1 MKFLVAALIISQA
14 IANQKEDDYA
24 KAIIEKTE
32 SQYRSIK
39 DYQVKMTI
47 SMKIPAFRMPK
58 KKYTVFFKQPDK
70 LEIKSKGF
78 GLLPRT
84 GMFTSPSENFDNL
97 TDVAVD
103 KNSLNLKENRVI
115 LRGNLIV
122 DSLAIKM
129 PNDYA
134 KVTFKPTV
142 DVTIDTSHWVITE
155 VVTKIDTIKIMQIN
169 NEYGFVD
176 GDHFL
181 PVRSTVEYF
190 VKDARISKWL
200 KKDIG
205 SFIGNQQKTDIQD
218 DMVKGKITVLYSKY
232 RVNRGIDESIFKKN

>member
-1 MKFLVAALIISQA
+1 M
-14 IANQKEDDYA
+14 ANHEEDDYA
-24 KAIIEKTE
+24 KIIIEKTE

-70 LEIKSKGF
+70 IEIKSKGF

-97 TDVAVD
+97 TDVVID
-103 KNSLNLKENRVI
+103 KNSINLKENRVI
-115 LRGNLIV
+115 LSGNLIV

-142 DVTIDTSHWVITE
+142 DVTIDTSQWVITG

-218 DMVKGKITVLYSKY
+218 DMVKGKITVLYNKY
-232 RVNRGIDESIFKKN
+232 KVNRGIDESVFKKN

>member
-1 MKFLVAALIISQA
+1 MKFLLAALIISRA
-14 IANQKEDDYA
+14 IANQEQDDYA
-24 KAIIEKTE
+24 KIIIEKTE
-32 SQYRSIK
+32 SQYRSIN

-70 LEIKSKGF
+70 IEIKSKGF

-97 TDVAVD
+97 TDVVIN
-103 KNSLNLKENRVI
+103 KNSFDLEDNRVI
-115 LRGNLIV
+115 LSGNLIV

-142 DVTIDTSHWVITE
+142 DVTIDTSQWVITG

-176 GDHFL
+176 GNHFL

-205 SFIGNQQKTDIQD
+205 SFIGNQQKMDIQD
-218 DMVKGKITVLYSKY
+218 DMVKGKITVLYNKY
-232 RVNRGIDESIFKKN
+232 RVNRGIDESVFKKN

>member
-14 IANQKEDDYA
+14 IANQEEDDYA
-24 KAIIEKTE
+24 NAIIEKTE

-218 DMVKGKITVLYSKY
+218 DMVKGKITVLYNKY
-232 RVNRGIDESIFKKN
+232 KVNRGIDESVFKKN

>member
-24 KAIIEKTE
+24 KAIIDKTE

-58 KKYTVFFKQPDK
+58 KKYTVFFKQPNK
-70 LEIKSKGF
+70 LEIKSRGF

-103 KNSLNLKENRVI
+103 KNSLNLKENRVV

-218 DMVKGKITVLYSKY
+218 DMVKGKITVLYNKY
-232 RVNRGIDESIFKKN
+232 KVNRGIDESVFKKN

>member
-14 IANQKEDDYA
+14 IANQEEDDYA

-70 LEIKSKGF
+70 LEIKSRGF

-218 DMVKGKITVLYSKY
+218 DMVKGKITVLYNKY
-232 RVNRGIDESIFKKN
+232 KVNKGIDESVFKKN

>member
-1 MKFLVAALIISQA
+1 
-14 IANQKEDDYA
+14 
-24 KAIIEKTE
+24 
-32 SQYRSIK
+32 
-39 DYQVKMTI
+39 
-47 SMKIPAFRMPK
+47 MPK

-70 LEIKSKGF
+70 IKIKSKGF

-97 TDVAVD
+97 TDIVINKD
-103 KNSLNLKENRVI
+103 SLGLDSSSVM

-142 DVTIDTSHWVITE
+142 DVTIDTSQWVITG

-176 GDHFL
+176 GEHFL

-205 SFIGNQQKTDIQD
+205 SFIGSQQKMDIQD

-232 RVNRGIDESIFKKN
+232 RVNKGIDESVFKKN

>member
-14 IANQKEDDYA
+14 IANQEEDDYA

-218 DMVKGKITVLYSKY
+218 DMVKGKITVLYNKY
-232 RVNRGIDESIFKKN
+232 KVNRGIDESVFKKN

>member
-24 KAIIEKTE
+24 KAIIDKTE

-58 KKYTVFFKQPDK
+58 KKYTVFFKQPDN

-232 RVNRGIDESIFKKN
+232 RVNRGIDESVFKKN

>member
-1 MKFLVAALIISQA
+1 MALIMSYA
-14 IANQKEDDYA
+14 TANQGEDGYA
-24 KAIIEKTE
+24 KTIIEKTE
-32 SQYRSIK
+32 LQYRLIN
-39 DYQVKMTI
+39 DYQVRMTI

-70 LEIKSKGF
+70 IKIKSKGF

-97 TDVAVD
+97 TDIVINKD
-103 KNSLNLKENRVI
+103 SLGLDSSSVM

-142 DVTIDTSHWVITE
+142 DVTIDTSKWVITG

-176 GDHFL
+176 GEHFL

-205 SFIGNQQKTDIQD
+205 SFIGSQQKMDIQD

-232 RVNRGIDESIFKKN
+232 RVNKGIDESVFKKN

>member
-1 MKFLVAALIISQA
+1 LKFLLAALIISRA
-14 IANQKEDDYA
+14 IANQEQDDYA
-24 KAIIEKTE
+24 KIIIEKTE
-32 SQYRSIK
+32 SQYRSIN

-70 LEIKSKGF
+70 IEIKSKGF

-97 TDVAVD
+97 TDVVIN
-103 KNSLNLKENRVI
+103 KNSFDLEDNRVI
-115 LRGNLIV
+115 LSGNLIV

-142 DVTIDTSHWVITE
+142 DVTIDTSQWVITG

-176 GDHFL
+176 GNHFL

-205 SFIGNQQKTDIQD
+205 SFIGNQQKMDIQD
-218 DMVKGKITVLYSKY
+218 DMVKGKITVLYNKY
-232 RVNRGIDESIFKKN
+232 KVNRGIDESVFKKN

>member
-1 MKFLVAALIISQA
+1 MALIMPYVT
-14 IANQKEDDYA
+14 ANQGEDDYA
-24 KAIIEKTE
+24 KTIIEKTE
-32 SQYRSIK
+32 LQYRLIN
-39 DYQVKMTI
+39 DYQVRMTI

-70 LEIKSKGF
+70 IKIKSKGF

-97 TDVAVD
+97 TDIVINKD
-103 KNSLNLKENRVI
+103 SLGLGSSSVM

-142 DVTIDTSHWVITE
+142 DVTIDTSKWVITG

-176 GDHFL
+176 GEHFL

-205 SFIGNQQKTDIQD
+205 TIIGNQQSIDPVS
-218 DMVKGKITVLYSKY
+218 DMVRGEISVTYNKY
-232 RVNRGIDESIFKKN
+232 KVNRGINDSIFKK

>member
-1 MKFLVAALIISQA
+1 MALIMSYA
-14 IANQKEDDYA
+14 TANQGEDDYA
-24 KAIIEKTE
+24 KTIIEKTE
-32 SQYRSIK
+32 LQYRLIN
-39 DYQVKMTI
+39 DYRVRMTI

-70 LEIKSKGF
+70 IKIKSKGF

-84 GMFTSPSENFDNL
+84 GMFTSPRENFDNL
-97 TDVAVD
+97 TDIVINKD
-103 KNSLNLKENRVI
+103 SLGLDSSSVM

-142 DVTIDTSHWVITE
+142 DVTIDTSQWVITG

-176 GDHFL
+176 GEHFL

-205 SFIGNQQKTDIQD
+205 SFIGSQQKMDIQD

-232 RVNRGIDESIFKKN
+232 RVNKGIDESVFKKN

>member
-14 IANQKEDDYA
+14 IANQEEDDYA

-70 LEIKSKGF
+70 LEIKSRGF

-97 TDVAVD
+97 TDVAVH

-142 DVTIDTSHWVITE
+142 DVTIDTSHWLITE

-218 DMVKGKITVLYSKY
+218 DMVKGKITVLYNKY
-232 RVNRGIDESIFKKN
+232 KVNKGIDESVFKKN

>member
-14 IANQKEDDYA
+14 IANQEEDDYA

-70 LEIKSKGF
+70 LEIKSRGF

-97 TDVAVD
+97 TDVALD
-103 KNSLNLKENRVI
+103 KNSLNLKENRVV

-218 DMVKGKITVLYSKY
+218 DMVKGKITVLYNKY
-232 RVNRGIDESIFKKN
+232 KVNRGIDESVFKKN